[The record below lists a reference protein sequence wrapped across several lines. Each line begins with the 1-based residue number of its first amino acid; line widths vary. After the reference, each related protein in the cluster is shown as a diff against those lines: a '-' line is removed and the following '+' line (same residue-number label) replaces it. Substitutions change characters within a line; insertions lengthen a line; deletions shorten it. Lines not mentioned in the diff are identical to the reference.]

1 MRGVENLDGN
11 KTFLGVEVLPG
22 NYKIRIKQGLT
33 SAEGSIEVLGD
44 PRIEVPL
51 VDRITKYQALNRY
64 LEIEGRVV
72 QTHNWVARVDQR
84 LGRIIE
90 RLLTE
95 STAVGSEE
103 LRMEALKLQ
112 DRLDIVG
119 DFSGVYQYREQV
131 SNMFT
136 SYDAPTEGQRLDLL
150 RMEEAFQSLFGEL
163 EEFNYLELEM
173 HAERLR
179 AIGIEPFFFP
189 ALIPSG

>member
-1 MRGVENLDGN
+1 LLGVENLDGN

-33 SAEGSIEVLGD
+33 SAEGNIEVLGD

-72 QTHNWVARVDQR
+72 QAHNWVTRVDQG

-95 STAVGSEE
+95 STVVGSEE

-119 DFSGVYQYREQV
+119 DFSGVYQYRKQV

-163 EEFNYLELEM
+163 EEFNYLELEV
-173 HAERLR
+173 HAEKLR

-189 ALIPSG
+189 ALIPPG

>member
-1 MRGVENLDGN
+1 M
-11 KTFLGVEVLPG
+11 
-22 NYKIRIKQGLT
+22 
-33 SAEGSIEVLGD
+33 
-44 PRIEVPL
+44 
-51 VDRITKYQALNRY
+51 
-64 LEIEGRVV
+64 EGRVV
-72 QTHNWVARVDQR
+72 QIHNWVARVDQR
-84 LGRIIE
+84 LGGIIE

-95 STAVGSEE
+95 STVVGSEE

-119 DFSGVYQYREQV
+119 DFSGVYQYRKQV

-189 ALIPSG
+189 ALIPPG

>member
-1 MRGVENLDGN
+1 M
-11 KTFLGVEVLPG
+11 
-22 NYKIRIKQGLT
+22 
-33 SAEGSIEVLGD
+33 
-44 PRIEVPL
+44 PL

-72 QTHNWVARVDQR
+72 QAHNWVTRVDQG

-95 STAVGSEE
+95 STVVGSEE

-119 DFSGVYQYREQV
+119 DFSGVYQYRKQV

-163 EEFNYLELEM
+163 EEFNYLELEV
-173 HAERLR
+173 HAEKLR

-189 ALIPSG
+189 ALIPPG